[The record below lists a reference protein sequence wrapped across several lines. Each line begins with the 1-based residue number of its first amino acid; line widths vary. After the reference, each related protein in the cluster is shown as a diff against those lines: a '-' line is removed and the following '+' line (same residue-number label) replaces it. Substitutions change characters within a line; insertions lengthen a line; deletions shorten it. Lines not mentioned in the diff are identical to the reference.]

1 MPPRFGRYAEVS
13 EHVFGIFHAFTPEV
27 EGLSL
32 DEAFLDVTRSIALH
46 GPPLEQARRI
56 KERIQRELGLTA
68 SVGIAE
74 VKFAAKIASDLRKP
88 DGLVV
93 VPEEMASAWVR
104 GCRRERHVA
113 SYEVVS

>member
-1 MPPRFGRYAEVS
+1 MIPPPPRSTLFPYTTLFR
-13 EHVFGIFHAFTPEV
+13 IFHAFTPEV

-46 GPPLEQARRI
+46 GPPEEQARRI
-56 KERIQRELGLTA
+56 QDRIRGELGLTA

-93 VPEEMASAWVR
+93 VPQGGVR
-104 GCRRERHVA
+104 DFLVPLPGSRVEGVG
-113 SYEVVS
+113 